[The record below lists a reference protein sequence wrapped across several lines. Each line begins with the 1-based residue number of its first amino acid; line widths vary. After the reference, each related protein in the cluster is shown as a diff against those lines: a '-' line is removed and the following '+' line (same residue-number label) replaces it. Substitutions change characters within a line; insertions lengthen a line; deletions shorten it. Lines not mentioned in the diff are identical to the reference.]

1 MAKDALT
8 ALTQTLTEKMRAK
21 FATLAQDV
29 VNQEVIAQEV
39 MAFMTQGGSV
49 KVEDVTRLEENI
61 RLKLTGDKPKKRTWH
76 KKVSDEWTQIAMYE
90 ISEHQK
96 AQEQKTTVKN
106 KNKTEL
112 RALLDEQVQERKAR
126 EAHEK
131 EEAARFH
138 LVEEEALGKWRE
150 QEKHKQKKR
159 VDAAMVLKLE
169 RDEQLH
175 EQKILREQE
184 KNRKTLEE
192 EEVKRQILADLK
204 KQKMAHEDARMRQK
218 EDMRRLQE
226 SNLETRA
233 MRQKLKEDETA
244 LELQYQAEYSRI
256 LEKQEAKRLE
266 ALTHF
271 KEKQNRQEAAGTSVG
286 EYKRWISD
294 DIIKSNFERYESMK
308 DEEERRRKEK
318 VLEMNRHVKEVLDQQ
333 VMEKKMKKEKM
344 DEVEKQR
351 VGLSMAKLALEK
363 EKEKEKSFQRLQ
375 QRLHHKKE
383 LEEQMRLREAAKL
396 AKQGSD
402 MSHIERSLNS
412 EKLGKAK
419 TGQGQN

>member
-1 MAKDALT
+1 
-8 ALTQTLTEKMRAK
+8 
-21 FATLAQDV
+21 
-29 VNQEVIAQEV
+29 
-39 MAFMTQGGSV
+39 
-49 KVEDVTRLEENI
+49 
-61 RLKLTGDKPKKRTWH
+61 
-76 KKVSDEWTQIAMYE
+76 MYE

-96 AQEQKTTVKN
+96 ALEQKTAIKN

-131 EEAARFH
+131 DEAAQFFK
-138 LVEEEALGKWRE
+138 VEEEALGKWRE
-150 QEKHKQKKR
+150 EEKHKQMKR
-159 VDAAMVLKLE
+159 VDAAMRLKLE
-169 RDEQLH
+169 RDEQLQ

-204 KQKMAHEDARMRQK
+204 KQKMAHEEARSRQK

-233 MRQKLKEDETA
+233 MRQKMKEDETA

-266 ALTHF
+266 ALLAF

-286 EYKRWISD
+286 EYKRWISG

-318 VLEMNRHVKEVLDQQ
+318 VLEVNRHVKKVLDQQ
-333 VMEKKMKKEKM
+333 VLEKKKKKEQM

-363 EKEKEKSFQRLQ
+363 EKEEEKSFQRLQ

-383 LEEQMRLREAAKL
+383 LEEQMRMREAAKL

-402 MSHIERSLNS
+402 MSAIERSLNA
-412 EKLGKAK
+412 EKLGKA
-419 TGQGQN
+419 GRSGGG